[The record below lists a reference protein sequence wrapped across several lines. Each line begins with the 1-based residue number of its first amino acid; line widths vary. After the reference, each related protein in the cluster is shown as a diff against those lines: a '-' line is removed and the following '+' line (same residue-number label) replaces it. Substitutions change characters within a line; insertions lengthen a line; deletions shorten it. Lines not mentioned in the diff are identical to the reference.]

1 MLGLSRALDVAMV
14 ELAAIKFVLRFAT
27 HIVLGGALFAFV
39 AAMTILMHWVIDR
52 ILDGAGTMPYVRSA
66 IEGVELFI
74 FAADLV
80 CVVAFVVKETWI
92 LLKSLLI
99 ETPSPHVKA

>member
-1 MLGLSRALDVAMV
+1 MV
-14 ELAAIKFVLRFAT
+14 EMAAIKFVLRFAM

-39 AAMTILMHWVIDR
+39 AAMTILMHWVMDR
-52 ILDGAGTMPYVRSA
+52 ILDGVGTMPYVRGL

-99 ETPSPHVKA
+99 ETMSPHVKA